1 MTLSQNETQALIA
14 LVTTE
19 WRPLPLNEISAITGK
34 APTQC
39 GVVFRHLLGLMT
51 ESSGGRNAI
60 RGRVY
65 VGDAYGHRFAR
76 VYRTSGNRGNGTR
89 YWWRRFPTDAT
100 DAEILASALTL
111 TSAAHFAVPPAP
123 LPAPMPSLFRT
134 PEFKPATGLAAEI
147 TKAAAEAEKAAQH
160 LERLVNMR
168 DARISQL
175 EAELSSLR
183 AI

>member
-1 MTLSQNETQALIA
+1 
-14 LVTTE
+14 
-19 WRPLPLNEISAITGK
+19 
-34 APTQC
+34 
-39 GVVFRHLLGLMT
+39 MT
-51 ESSGGRNAI
+51 EPSGGRNAI
-60 RGRVY
+60 RGRIY

-111 TSAAHFAVPPAP
+111 TSDAHFAVSPAP
-123 LPAPMPSLFRT
+123 LPAPLPSLFRA
-134 PEFKPATGLAAEI
+134 PEVRPLTGLAAEI
-147 TKAAAEAEKAAQH
+147 AEAAAEAAKAANR
-160 LERLVNMR
+160 LELLNNMR

-183 AI
+183 AL